1 MSKQRVGILF
11 GGRSTEH
18 DVSITSATTIL
29 QAMDPARY
37 TPVLIGVDHDGS
49 WYVAEPDLEF
59 LPEAVLQSREAVASF
74 ASLRDGL
81 ELLRSEDLRSALN
94 GPLDVVFPIIHGRLG
109 EDGSVQGL
117 LEVADIPY
125 VGTDVKST
133 ALCMDKTLAKAV
145 LRDAGLPVL
154 PSHEGKIHALLDN
167 ANSFLDAVE
176 RDFDYPVFVK
186 PTNSG
191 SSVGTMKATSRAH
204 LHHGIKEAGRYD
216 LDVMVEPALDPREIE
231 CAVLG
236 GHTPQASAP
245 GEVVFESEFY
255 DYEAKYV
262 SDETRLLIPAD
273 LDVDKAEEL
282 RMQAVEAFCAL
293 KCWGMARV
301 DFFIDRG
308 SGSTYI
314 NELNTHPGFTEGSMY
329 PRLWEH
335 SGIALP
341 ELIDRLVEL
350 AHQRHRERRA
360 LEVRFRVR

>member
-1 MSKQRVGILF
+1 MSKLRIGILF

-18 DVSITSATTIL
+18 DVSISSATTIL

-37 TPVLIGVDHDGS
+37 TPVLIGIDHDGR
-49 WYVAEPDLEF
+49 WYVAEPELEF
-59 LPEAVLQSREAVASF
+59 LPEAVLQNREAVPSF

-81 ELLRSEDLRSALN
+81 ELLRGEDLSPALD

-117 LEVADIPY
+117 LEVADVPY
-125 VGTDVKST
+125 VGTDVKAT
-133 ALCMDKTLAKAV
+133 ALCMDKTLAKGV

-154 PSHEGKIHALLDN
+154 PSHEGKIHELLDD
-167 ANSFLDAVE
+167 ANPFLDAVE

-191 SSVGTMKATSRAH
+191 SSVGTQKAPSRAH
-204 LHHGIKEAGRYD
+204 LHQGIKEAGRYD
-216 LDVMVEPALDPREIE
+216 LDVLVEPAVDAREIE

-236 GHTPQASAP
+236 GHTPQASAL
-245 GEVVFESEFY
+245 GEILFAGEFY
-255 DYEAKYV
+255 DYEAKYM
-262 SDETRLLIPAD
+262 SDETRLAIPAD
-273 LDVDKAEEL
+273 LDPETSDEMREL
-282 RMQAVEAFCAL
+282 AVAAFCAL

-301 DFFIDRG
+301 DFFVDRARERV
-308 SGSTYI
+308 YI

-329 PRLWEH
+329 PKLWEH

-350 AHQRHRERRA
+350 ALQRHRERSA
-360 LEVRFRVR
+360 LELRFRLS

>member
-29 QAMDPARY
+29 QAMDPGRY
-37 TPVLIGVDHDGS
+37 TPVLIGVDHDGC
-49 WYVAEPDLEF
+49 WYVAEPELEF
-59 LPEAVLQSREAVASF
+59 LPEAVLQSREAVASVP
-74 ASLRDGL
+74 ALGHGL
-81 ELLRSEDLRSALN
+81 ELLRRDDGSSALN
-94 GPLDVVFPIIHGRLG
+94 ACLDVIFPIIHGRLG

-125 VGTDVKST
+125 VGTDVKAT
-133 ALCMDKTLAKAV
+133 ALCMDKTLAKGV

-154 PSHEGKIHALLDN
+154 PSRETSIQALLED
-167 ANSFLDAVE
+167 ADLFLDEVE
-176 RDFDYPVFVK
+176 REFDYPVFVK

-191 SSVGTMKATSRAH
+191 SSVGTQKARNRAH
-204 LHHGIKEAGRYD
+204 LHQGIKEAGRYD
-216 LDVMVEPALDPREIE
+216 LDVLVEPALDAREIE

-236 GHTPQASAP
+236 GRTPQASAL
-245 GEVVFESEFY
+245 GEILFAGDFY
-255 DYEAKYV
+255 DYAAKYV
-262 SDETRLLIPAD
+262 RDDTRLVIPAD
-273 LDVDKAEEL
+273 LEPAKADEL
-282 RMQAVEAFCAL
+282 RSLALAAFSAL

-301 DFFIDRG
+301 DFFVDRR
-308 SGSTYI
+308 SGRAYI
-314 NELNTHPGFTEGSMY
+314 NELNTHPGFTDGSMY

-350 AHQRHRERRA
+350 AHQRHRERKA
-360 LEVRFRVR
+360 LEVRFRS